1 MQKFSKWNK
10 GYRYLLMVIDVFSK
24 FGWILPL
31 KDKTGKLLL
40 MLSRKS
46 SKKKESQRFLWTDK
60 GKEFYNKNTKS
71 LLDQHNIKLYS
82 TENEEKSS
90 VVERWNR
97 LSKIKCGSNLQNKVQ
112 LST

>member
-31 KDKTGKLLL
+31 KDKTGKTVANAF
-40 MLSRKS
+40 
-46 SKKKESQRFLWTDK
+46 KKIFKEKRIPEFLWTDK
-60 GKEFYNKNTKS
+60 GKEFYNKNQKACWTNTTLNYIQLKMKKKV
-71 LLDQHNIKLYS
+71 LLLNAGIA
-82 TENEEKSS
+82 
-90 VVERWNR
+90 

>member
-24 FGWILPL
+24 CGWIVPL
-31 KDKTGKLLL
+31 KDKTGKTVANALKKIFKEKKSQNFYGLIREKNFTTKIRKACWTNTTLNYIQLKMKKKVLLL
-40 MLSRKS
+40 NA
-46 SKKKESQRFLWTDK
+46 
-60 GKEFYNKNTKS
+60 G
-71 LLDQHNIKLYS
+71 IA
-82 TENEEKSS
+82 
-90 VVERWNR
+90 

>member
-24 FGWILPL
+24 FGWIVPL
-31 KDKTGKLLL
+31 KDKTGKTVANAF
-40 MLSRKS
+40 
-46 SKKKESQRFLWTDK
+46 KKIFKEKRIPKFLWTDK

-71 LLDQHNIKLYS
+71 LLANTTLNYILLKMKKKVLLL
-82 TENEEKSS
+82 NAGIA
-90 VVERWNR
+90 